1 MKLTVLVKLQ
11 NNNNSFRFK
20 TFEGIYQLYTECS
33 ATHHEI
39 LNQESSQ
46 SPHHMTEKSSIL
58 VSKHEIYHRNYQ
70 LIAKCIAERW
80 ITGEVH

>member
-1 MKLTVLVKLQ
+1 
-11 NNNNSFRFK
+11 
-20 TFEGIYQLYTECS
+20 
-33 ATHHEI
+33 
-39 LNQESSQ
+39 
-46 SPHHMTEKSSIL
+46 MTEKSSIL